1 MICNNIARDYSKIPG
16 GRYVEDGP
24 YSGQDFRE
32 KLLLPKFQK
41 AKQQGETLQVNL
53 DGGYG
58 YGSSFLDEAFGGL
71 ARVLKD
77 PNIMKIDIISD
88 EEPELISQ
96 IRKYI
101 EQGLK
106 GNAK

>member
-1 MICNNIARDYSKIPG
+1 M
-16 GRYVEDGP
+16 VV
-24 YSGQDFRE
+24 
-32 KLLLPKFQK
+32 L
-41 AKQQGETLQVNL
+41 
-53 DGGYG
+53 
-58 YGSSFLDEAFGGL
+58 FLDEAFGGL

-101 EQGLK
+101 EQGLR

>member
-1 MICNNIARDYSKIPG
+1 MICINIARDYSKIPG

-53 DGGYG
+53 DGEYG
-58 YGSSFLDEAFGGL
+58 YGSSFF
-71 ARVLKD
+71 R
-77 PNIMKIDIISD
+77 
-88 EEPELISQ
+88 
-96 IRKYI
+96 
-101 EQGLK
+101 
-106 GNAK
+106 